1 MKMPDSFL
9 EMVAFGVTTNRAKF
23 LERRAKD
30 HSVLALRAIT
40 VTAAIGLALL
50 TASSSSAQSP
60 PPNLPLLKRM
70 ALVGRQQIHNSHLS
84 VPTVTLDNLA
94 NAEYVDIY
102 GLAAY
107 GINDW
112 GVAVGEN
119 CYVTAACEQ
128 AVGGTGPFLFANGNY
143 KVLTFPA
150 TVIGAYPSGINL
162 LGQIVGV
169 YFDTSFTIHG
179 FVLDGS
185 HFRSI
190 DAPGTAPTGFLGTYT
205 SGINTQGDLVGQY
218 FDHNNNAHDFVIKDG
233 VFQPFTLPIADSVY
247 DSPNGINDRGD
258 IVGYFQDKLGNTH
271 GYLLSHGVAQVI
283 DFPGSQFTQAWG
295 INFEGDIVGS
305 YSVPVTTNPYTNTY
319 SYGFLLHRGAFSTVN
334 PPGGSSAF
342 SGADTI
348 AFGIN
353 DFGEIVGVY
362 QRATSGGSA
371 QLTGFLRKW

>member
-1 MKMPDSFL
+1 
-9 EMVAFGVTTNRAKF
+9 MVAFRATAKRAVF
-23 LERRAKD
+23 LSRGAKN
-30 HSVLALRAIT
+30 HIVLALRASGI
-40 VTAAIGLALL
+40 ASAFGLALL
-50 TASSSSAQSP
+50 TASSSIAQAP
-60 PPNLPLLKRM
+60 PPNSPLQKRM
-70 ALVGRQQIHNSHLS
+70 ALMERQQSHNSYLS
-84 VPTVTLDNLA
+84 VPTVTSGNSA
-94 NAEYVDIY
+94 NSEYVDIY
-102 GLAAY
+102 GVAAY

-112 GVAVGEN
+112 GVAVGEY
-119 CYVTAACEQ
+119 CHVTTACEQ
-128 AVGGTGPFLFANGNY
+128 AVGGTGPFLFANGDY
-143 KVLTFPA
+143 KTLTFPA
-150 TVIGAYPSGINL
+150 TVLGAYPSGINL

-205 SGINTQGDLVGQY
+205 
-218 FDHNNNAHDFVIKDG
+218 
-233 VFQPFTLPIADSVY
+233 
-247 DSPNGINDRGD
+247 NGINS
-258 IVGYFQDKLGNTH
+258 FQDKLGNTH

-295 INFEGDIVGS
+295 INFAGDIVGS

-334 PPGGSSAF
+334 PPGGSSSF

-348 AFGIN
+348 ALGIN
-353 DFGEIVGVY
+353 DIGEIVGVY
-362 QRATSGGSA
+362 QRATSVGSA